1 MEQQQSTWHG
11 NILDVVDM
19 VLPWISHIIC
29 SFIPAMIMCK
39 MGAPM
44 VDLIKTYLPMDGIAM
59 KTLFTVGSLLPCV
72 GIAILLKQIVTKAID
87 FIPFFFGFT
96 LAAALGINLVSATII
111 ASMFALINYRIKML
125 AINKPAAASETD
137 DDDEED
143 I

>member
-1 MEQQQSTWHG
+1 
-11 NILDVVDM
+11 
-19 VLPWISHIIC
+19 
-29 SFIPAMIMCK
+29 

-44 VDLIKTYLPMDGIAM
+44 VDLIKTYLPMDGLAM

-72 GIAILLKQIVTKAID
+72 GIAILLKQIVTKAVD

-96 LAAALGINLVSATII
+96 LAASLGINLVSATLV
-111 ASMFALINYRIKML
+111 AALFALINYKIKML
-125 AINKPAAASETD
+125 SLSKPAVVVADDLD

>member
-1 MEQQQSTWHG
+1 MKKG
-11 NILDVVDM
+11 NFKKLYVVDM

-111 ASMFALINYRIKML
+111 ASMFALINYKIKML
-125 AINKPAAASETD
+125 TLRKTTMVSENTSID

>member
-1 MEQQQSTWHG
+1 
-11 NILDVVDM
+11 
-19 VLPWISHIIC
+19 
-29 SFIPAMIMCK
+29 
-39 MGAPM
+39 
-44 VDLIKTYLPMDGIAM
+44 M

-72 GIAILLKQIVTKAID
+72 GIAILLKQVVTKAVD

-96 LAAALGINLVSATII
+96 LAAALGINLVSATVI
-111 ASMFALINYRIKML
+111 AGMFALINYRIKML